1 MVKDGRMMKNLH
13 LLLWAGLL
21 IAGVACSSTPAGDA
35 ARPVA
40 VVPSEGAV
48 ASFDAAS
55 LTGVAFEGDSAPR
68 LVLKTTASP
77 VYTSYSP
84 QPDVFVVDLP
94 RTSRD
99 RALSVPTE
107 YPAGISSIAADEAT
121 ELGVPLTRVTI
132 RFDRPVT
139 AAATAVGESV
149 QITFDESIRVA
160 EATQEAPA
168 FEPPPPVVA
177 ETIPEPEPRPVASVP
192 ALTAG
197 PATALAAVRTSG
209 SGASLQVKLETDG
222 VADYTSFTLPEPLRV
237 VIDLPGVTNR
247 MAEKSMELGD
257 PYVKRIRISQFKPEV
272 TRVVLDL
279 DEMADYRIEKQND
292 GVTFAF
298 GTAAIVAPQPRAKE
312 LVAAAP
318 PPTAARAVSAPP
330 AAAEPEHKVEMVS
343 QTVTEDVFAAISPVP
358 PVKSRPAENFVISS
372 PAPQTP
378 PAAAVPETEN
388 ALDAQS
394 AATIMSASRTLSP
407 EERVYSG
414 EPIDLTLKDADIRDV
429 LRTFA
434 QLTGLNIAI
443 DPQVRGTVTV
453 EFQDVPWDQA
463 LELIL
468 KQNGLAFDLDGNVMR
483 IGTVERLATEA
494 DQTRKR
500 EEAKRLNVATQTV
513 IRDLSYAKATD
524 VATLL
529 SGMASPRG
537 KIIVDQRTNQ
547 LIITEV
553 PEYLQTMLNLIQEVD
568 IATPQVVIEARIVET
583 TKNFSRQLGVEWGFN
598 ADLDPAL
605 GTGTGLQFPNRVNA
619 IGGPFNLGAGNPIL
633 NLSLGNVLGTFDLDV
648 TLTAAESEGLA
659 KIVSAPRVQTQDNT
673 AAEIQSGVQIPI
685 QTRVN
690 FTTTVQY
697 IDATLRLMVTPQIT
711 AEGTVIMDIEVAK
724 VEPALGLQV
733 VGGQNSP
740 LLTRRAK
747 TRLMVRDGGTAVIG
761 GIYQATDNDA
771 QSRVPFLSRVPILG
785 MLFKNSTISK
795 RHDELLIFITPRIVR
810 G

>member
-13 LLLWAGLL
+13 LLLWASLL
-21 IAGVACSSTPAGDA
+21 LAGVACSSTPAGEAA

-55 LTGVAFEGDSAPR
+55 LTEVAFQGDSAPR
-68 LVLKTTASP
+68 LVLKTTENP

-99 RALSVPTE
+99 RSLTLPTE
-107 YPAGISSIAADEAT
+107 YPAGISSVAADEAT

-132 RFDRPVT
+132 RFDHPVT
-139 AAATAVGESV
+139 AAATATGESV
-149 QITFDESIRVA
+149 HVTFDESIRTA
-160 EATQEAPA
+160 ETPETPPVL
-168 FEPPPPVVA
+168 EPPAVVVA
-177 ETIPEPEPRPVASVP
+177 ETIAEPALPVVEP
-192 ALTAG
+192 ALTSG
-197 PATALAAVRTSG
+197 PATALAAIRTSG
-209 SGASLQVKLETDG
+209 SGASLQVKLEMDG
-222 VADYTSFTLPEPLRV
+222 TAEYTSFQLPEPLRV
-237 VIDLPGVTNR
+237 VIDLPGVVNR
-247 MAEKSMELGD
+247 MAEKSLELGD
-257 PYVKRIRISQFKPEV
+257 PYVKRIRISQFKPDV

-279 DEMADYRIEKQND
+279 DEMAEYRLARQND
-292 GVTFAF
+292 GMVFSF
-298 GTAAIVAPQPRAKE
+298 GTAPVYQPAVTPAAQVAEVVAP
-312 LVAAAP
+312 
-318 PPTAARAVSAPP
+318 
-330 AAAEPEHKVEMVS
+330 AEEPVRKVEMVS
-343 QTVTEDVFAAISPVP
+343 QVVTEDVFAAISPVP
-358 PVKSRPAENFVISS
+358 PTRSKPSANVVISS
-372 PAPQTP
+372 PSPQTP
-378 PAAAVPETEN
+378 PETATPISEN
-388 ALDAQS
+388 ALAAQDA
-394 AATIMSASRTLSP
+394 AAIMSASRTLSP
-407 EERVYSG
+407 EERIYSG

-443 DPQVRGTVTV
+443 DPQVKGTVTV

-483 IGTVERLATEA
+483 IGTVERLSQES

-513 IRDLSYAKATD
+513 IRDLSYAKAGD
-524 VATLL
+524 VSTLL
-529 SGMASPRG
+529 SAMASPRG
-537 KIIVDQRTNQ
+537 KIIVDARTNQ

-583 TKNFSRQLGVEWGFN
+583 TKNFSRSLGVEWGFN

-605 GTGTGLQFPNRVNA
+605 GTGTGLQFPNRVNVV
-619 IGGPFNLGAGNPIL
+619 GGPIGLGVGNAVL
-633 NLSLGNVLGTFDLDV
+633 GLTLGNVLGTFDLDI

-673 AAEIQSGVQIPI
+673 PAEIQSGVQIPI

-697 IDATLRLMVTPQIT
+697 IDATLRLVVTPRIT
-711 AEGTVIMDIEVAK
+711 AEGTVIMEIELAK

-733 VGGQNSP
+733 AGGQNSP

-747 TRLMVRDGGTAVIG
+747 TTLMVRDGGTAVIG

-771 QSRVPFLSRVPILG
+771 QSRIPFLHRVPVLG
-785 MLFKNSTISK
+785 MLFKNSTVSK

>member
-21 IAGVACSSTPAGDA
+21 IAGVACSSTPAGEA

-40 VVPSEGAV
+40 VVPSEGVV
-48 ASFDAAS
+48 ASFDAAA

-94 RTSRD
+94 RTSRA

-149 QITFDESIRVA
+149 EITFDESIRVA
-160 EATQEAPA
+160 EAPQVAPA
-168 FEPPPPVVA
+168 FELPPPVVA
-177 ETIPEPEPRPVASVP
+177 ETIPEPEPQPAAAAP

-222 VADYTSFTLPEPLRV
+222 VADYTSFKLPEPLRV
-237 VIDLPGVTNR
+237 VIDLPGVTNLV
-247 MAEKSMELGD
+247 AEKSLELGD
-257 PYVKRIRISQFKPEV
+257 PYVKRIRISQFKPDV

-279 DEMADYRIEKQND
+279 DEMAEYRIEKQND

-298 GTAAIVAPQPRAKE
+298 GTATIAVPPPPAKE
-312 LVAAAP
+312 LVAA
-318 PPTAARAVSAPP
+318 SP
-330 AAAEPEHKVEMVS
+330 AAEEPVHKVEMVS

-358 PVKSRPAENFVISS
+358 PIKSKPAENFVISS

-378 PAAAVPETEN
+378 PAATEPATEN
-388 ALDAQS
+388 ALDAQQ
-394 AATIMSASRTLSP
+394 AANIMSASRTLSP

-500 EEAKRLNVATQTV
+500 EEARRLNVATQTI

-524 VATLL
+524 VSALL

-598 ADLDPAL
+598 ADLDPSL

-619 IGGPFNLGAGNPIL
+619 IGGPFNLGVGNPVL
-633 NLSLGNVLGTFDLDV
+633 SLSLGNVLGTFDLDV

-711 AEGTVIMDIEVAK
+711 AEGTVIMDIEVSK
-724 VEPALGLQV
+724 NEPLLGLQV
-733 VGGQNSP
+733 AGGQNSP
-740 LLTRRAK
+740 LSTRRAK

-761 GIYQATDNDA
+761 GIYQATDNNA
-771 QSRVPFLSRVPILG
+771 QSRIPFLSRVPILG
-785 MLFKNSTISK
+785 MLFKNSTISRK
-795 RHDELLIFITPRIVR
+795 HDELLIFITPRIVR

>member
-1 MVKDGRMMKNLH
+1 MMKNLH
-13 LLLWAGLL
+13 LLLWASLL
-21 IAGVACSSTPAGDA
+21 LAGVACSSTPAGEA

-55 LTGVAFEGDSAPR
+55 LTEVAFEGDSAPR
-68 LVLKTTASP
+68 LVLKTTENP

-99 RALSVPTE
+99 RSLTLPTA
-107 YPAGISSIAADEAT
+107 YPAGISSVAADEAT

-132 RFDRPVT
+132 RFDHPVT
-139 AAATAVGESV
+139 AAATATGESV
-149 QITFDESIRVA
+149 HVTFDESIRTA
-160 EATQEAPA
+160 EAPEAAPVL
-168 FEPPPPVVA
+168 EPPAAVVA
-177 ETIPEPEPRPVASVP
+177 ETIDEPAAPVVAP
-192 ALTAG
+192 AFTSG
-197 PATALAAVRTSG
+197 PATALAAIRTSG
-209 SGASLQVKLETDG
+209 SGASLQVKLEMDG
-222 VADYTSFTLPEPLRV
+222 AAEYTSFQLPEPLRV
-237 VIDLPGVTNR
+237 VIDLPGVANR
-247 MAEKSMELGD
+247 MAEKSLELGD
-257 PYVKRIRISQFKPEV
+257 PYVKRIRISQFKPDV

-279 DEMADYRIEKQND
+279 DEMAEYQLVKQND
-292 GVTFAF
+292 GMVFTF
-298 GTAAIVAPQPRAKE
+298 GTAPVYQPEATSVKATKVAEVTTPAEEP
-312 LVAAAP
+312 
-318 PPTAARAVSAPP
+318 AR
-330 AAAEPEHKVEMVS
+330 KVEMVS
-343 QTVTEDVFAAISPVP
+343 QVVTEDVFAAISPVP
-358 PVKSRPAENFVISS
+358 PAKNKPAANVVISS
-372 PAPQTP
+372 PSPQTP
-378 PAAAVPETEN
+378 PETTTSTESPTEN
-388 ALDAQS
+388 ALAAQE
-394 AATIMSASRTLSP
+394 AAAIMSASRTLSP

-443 DPQVRGTVTV
+443 DPQVKGTVTV

-483 IGTVERLATEA
+483 IGTVERLSQEQE
-494 DQTRKR
+494 QTRKR
-500 EEAKRLNVATQTV
+500 EEARRLNVATQTV

-529 SGMASPRG
+529 AAMASPRG
-537 KIIVDQRTNQ
+537 KIIVDSRTNQ

-583 TKNFSRQLGVEWGFN
+583 TKNFSRRLGVEWGFN

-605 GTGTGLQFPNRVNA
+605 GTGTGLQFPNRVN
-619 IGGPFNLGAGNPIL
+619 IDGGPIGLGAGNAVL
-633 NLSLGNVLGTFDLDV
+633 GLTLGNVLGTFDLDI

-673 AAEIQSGVQIPI
+673 PAEIQSGVQIPI

-697 IDATLRLMVTPQIT
+697 IDATLRLVVTPQIT
-711 AEGTVIMDIEVAK
+711 AEGTVIMEIELAK

-733 VGGQNSP
+733 AGGQNSP

-771 QSRVPFLSRVPILG
+771 SSRIPFLHKIPVLG
-785 MLFKNSTISK
+785 LLFKNQTIDK